1 MTRERDQSI
10 PAYQAIAATRPQGT
24 YRGAVVGCGRM
35 GSTIDDEM
43 VGMPYYPWPWAHAPA
58 MMAATASS

>member
-1 MTRERDQSI
+1 MTREHDQSI
-10 PAYQAIAATRPQGT
+10 PAHQAIAASRPQGT

-43 VGMPYYPWPWAHAPA
+43 VGMPYYPGRGH
-58 MMAATASS
+58 TARR